1 MPVKILIVLGTRPEV
16 IKLAPLI
23 KLLKQSELRDQF
35 VLASTSQH
43 DELLDEQLT
52 FWNIVPD
59 YYLTPCPFKK
69 NLVRLLSHTLSGL
82 QDIIEQL
89 QTVEYVVVQ
98 GDTNT
103 ALACANLA
111 FLNQLKLIH
120 IEAGLRSFDLK
131 NPFPEEF
138 NRIVASRVAHFHFAP
153 TELSKQNLINEGV
166 KNEHIAVVGNTV
178 IDALMQIRNV
188 DTVPGNKRNLALITL
203 HRRENID
210 SNYMDLI
217 AIINELASLHPGINF
232 IWITHPNC
240 FSKISSGIIP
250 SKNIEIK
257 PHMPYNDFIALYQ
270 HAKIVFTDSGGV
282 TEEAIQLKIPVIVFR
297 KKTERLEPLET
308 NYPMILS
315 MKKEEIV
322 SFFGKTLIEENVN
335 TYSYGNGKASEE
347 IVKWLVQKTKQ
358 TTHV

>member
-23 KLLKQSELRDQF
+23 KLLKESELKDHF
-35 VLASTSQH
+35 VVASTSQH
-43 DELLDEQLT
+43 DELLDEQLA
-52 FWNIVPD
+52 FWNITPD

-69 NLVRLLSHTLSGL
+69 KLVRLLSHTLSGL
-82 QDIIEQL
+82 QDIVEQIE
-89 QTVEYVVVQ
+89 TVEYVIVQ

-138 NRIVASRVAHFHFAP
+138 NRIVASKVAHFHFAP
-153 TELSKQNLINEGV
+153 TELSKQNLMSEGV
-166 KNEHIAVVGNTV
+166 SEKNISVIGNTV
-178 IDALMQIRNV
+178 IDALMQTQHV
-188 DTVPGNKRNLALITL
+188 EAVPDNKRNLALITL
-203 HRRENID
+203 HRRENIE
-210 SNYMDLI
+210 SNYIDLI
-217 AIINELASLHPGINF
+217 AVINELASEHPEITF

-240 FSKISSGIIP
+240 FHKISSGINP
-250 SKNIEIK
+250 SKNMEIRQ
-257 PHMPYNDFIALYQ
+257 HMPYGEFITLYQ
-270 HAKIVFTDSGGV
+270 SAKIVFTDSGGV
-282 TEEAIQLKIPVIVFR
+282 TEEAIQMEIPVIVFR
-297 KKTERLEPLET
+297 EKTERLEPLEN

-315 MKKEEIV
+315 MKKEEII
-322 SFFGKTLIEENVN
+322 SFFRKTLVEVNNN

-347 IVKWLVQKTKQ
+347 IVKWLAQKTLRA
-358 TTHV
+358 HV